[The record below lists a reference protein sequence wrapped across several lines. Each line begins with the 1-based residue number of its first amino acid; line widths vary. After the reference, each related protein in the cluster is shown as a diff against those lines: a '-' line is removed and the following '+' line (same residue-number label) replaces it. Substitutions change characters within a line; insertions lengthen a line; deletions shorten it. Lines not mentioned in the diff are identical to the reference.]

1 MKPNRKGEV
10 KASENVLKLFQTSEG
25 SYLSYMIMMAAY
37 RSTYMLMQI
46 ICAYICTCMMPVLR
60 RSTTGPI
67 VEAWHF

>member
-37 RSTYMLMQI
+37 RSTHIMQI
-46 ICAYICTCMMPVLR
+46 MCAYICIHMYDACSKEINYGTYC
-60 RSTTGPI
+60 
-67 VEAWHF
+67 